1 MLQGARPGRIFG
13 KEILCACGLTR
24 TSIDYVRKL
33 SGHSLVPR
41 VRLECNQHQDCAK
54 ARPTDF
60 GEHGGKPKGDVA
72 AMQTFSMGRLY
83 VGGFLLVTLMRV
95 RRKEHASMSSS
106 SQVVPSTPDI
116 LVCNEGTVFL
126 FCPLTNQAKAWIDDH
141 VQSDAQWFGNT
152 LVVEHRFAWGLA
164 QGMKNAGLVLA

>member
-1 MLQGARPGRIFG
+1 
-13 KEILCACGLTR
+13 
-24 TSIDYVRKL
+24 
-33 SGHSLVPR
+33 
-41 VRLECNQHQDCAK
+41 
-54 ARPTDF
+54 
-60 GEHGGKPKGDVA
+60 
-72 AMQTFSMGRLY
+72 
-83 VGGFLLVTLMRV
+83 
-95 RRKEHASMSSS
+95 MSSS